1 MARIYRE
8 SCLTMSTVITVTLL
22 IAVGPT
28 PGIGETSVPVKM
40 TYSTIYRIR
49 SRSLLPSGL
58 FFIVHGVSDIQC
70 YARCLLSTRCLSVNY
85 KRANQMCEMSTMT
98 VATASSATS
107 IDLINN
113 DEYHF
118 MDKMDFPAG
127 LGGQCADSSDLEENC
142 RIPAPSCSLD
152 DKFAQIIEEKGDE
165 LLAHSSCPDERTEL
179 CDTNTNTWR
188 PHTRN
193 CPGLQT
199 NREDP
204 SPVPVTGVETFV
216 ERPYDGIESTVRSYK
231 GERCHAQHKC
241 RNLAGFNPMS
251 YCPVSRFDCQSNWTV
266 ATLSCSEYDC
276 FDTAN
281 VRYMGRVSCTVG
293 GTVCQRWDTNT
304 PHTIGAVVA
313 ASIAS
318 MTTSNNWCM
327 PIRYHRP
334 WCYTTDPNIRWDV
347 CPVDDCQ

>member
-142 RIPAPSCSLD
+142 RI
-152 DKFAQIIEEKGDE
+152 
-165 LLAHSSCPDERTEL
+165 
-179 CDTNTNTWR
+179 
-188 PHTRN
+188 
-193 CPGLQT
+193 PGLQT